1 MTRLNQELQREIQDR
16 DRALQNEI
24 ARLQECE
31 LDCARL
37 TEELEQLEQEKHHLN
52 DLLTR
57 RNSMITRLFERLEVR
72 QKVKFIIIKRGSVR

>member
-1 MTRLNQELQREIQDR
+1 MNQELQREIQDR
-16 DRALQNEI
+16 DRALQNEST
-24 ARLQECE
+24 RLQECE

-37 TEELEQLEQEKHHLN
+37 NEELEQLEQEKHHLN

-72 QKVKFIIIKRGSVR
+72 QRKCEVIYIYDNSINK